1 MFRLCLGTNRSIDDF
16 FEKFV
21 NIKALA
27 RPSERTHA
35 DLHNWM
41 IFNRPLVDGED
52 DFIYHISD
60 LVSSTR
66 TNEYS
71 SQQGNPLDDFITTCL
86 ADRPGSFI
94 GVCIRTRIKSC
105 QVSSKS

>member
-1 MFRLCLGTNRSIDDF
+1 MIRLCLGTNRSIDDF

-41 IFNRPLVDGED
+41 IFNRPLLEGED

-60 LVSSTR
+60 LVSSKR

-71 SQQGNPLDDFITTCL
+71 SQQGNRLDDFIRTCL
-86 ADRPGSFI
+86 VGKPGSFI
-94 GVCIRTRIKSC
+94 DVCIWNPEKPC

>member
-1 MFRLCLGTNRSIDDF
+1 MIRLSLGTNRYTDDF

-27 RPSERTHA
+27 GPSERTHA

-41 IFNRPLVDGED
+41 IYNRPLLEGED

-60 LVSSTR
+60 LVSAR
-66 TNEYS
+66 QRNEYS
-71 SQQGNPLDDFITTCL
+71 SQQGNRLDDLITAYL
-86 ADRPGSFI
+86 AGKPGSFI
-94 GVCIRTRIKSC
+94 DVCIWIPD
-105 QVSSKS
+105 